1 MLIQGL
7 QALPPDERL
16 LEDRLLIQLAKVG
29 LECRARIGSVELK
42 QLYSFPTGKK
52 MAPMR
57 LWRKWSELTR

>member
-29 LECRARIGSVELK
+29 LVELDLLSLSNFTHFS
-42 QLYSFPTGKK
+42 QEKK
-52 MAPMR
+52 
-57 LWRKWSELTR
+57 WRRCDCGVSGQN